1 MKFTA
6 ALFAAAT
13 AAPAQLIIGGKNAVD
28 GQFPWQVTLK
38 RATGSHF
45 CGGSILKN
53 DVVMC
58 AAHCKQSSNTF
69 TAGAGSASLNGQRQV
84 LNIRQQIPH
93 PSYDSQ
99 RIDWDYMVI
108 KTATNFSFDD
118 YVKPIAL
125 VAPLTA
131 ELPNKTPCRTS
142 GYGYSQYI
150 NGNPGI
156 IASTLQWTD
165 TECITN
171 AVCRQTWLFQ
181 TLTSRQ
187 QCADYAGVTSCMGDS
202 GGPLT
207 YVQDG
212 QEVLLGNVSWGHSK
226 CSTNGYPAA
235 YSRNADPTANQWI
248 RTNAGL

>member
-1 MKFTA
+1 MGLLA
-6 ALFAAAT
+6 AVS
-13 AAPAQLIIGGKNAVD
+13 AAPAQLIIGGSNASD
-28 GQFPWQVTLK
+28 GQFPWQVSLK
-38 RATGSHF
+38 RATGSHY
-45 CGGSILKN
+45 CGGSIIKN
-53 DVVMC
+53 NVVMC
-58 AAHCKQSSNTF
+58 AAHCKQSTNSF

-84 LNIRQQIPH
+84 LNISQQIP
-93 PSYDSQ
+93 
-99 RIDWDYMVI
+99 
-108 KTATNFSFDD
+108 
-118 YVKPIAL
+118 L
-125 VAPLTA
+125 VSSMTS

-150 NGNPGI
+150 NGNPGV

-187 QCADYAGVTSCMGDS
+187 QCADYPGSTSCMGDS

-207 YVQDG
+207 YVQNG
-212 QEVLLGNVSWGHSK
+212 QDVLLGNVSWGHSK

-235 YSRNADPTANQWI
+235 YSRNADPTANAWI